1 MPGSGVH
8 TPHRTSASRPLTILD
23 SFPPASPLC
32 GPRECPSCGREPARA
47 DEPTP
52 PPAHP
57 QLSSSAISCPQEP
70 PMVAKERQ
78 CHRPTHLYPS
88 PSSHRRQAVDVTAC
102 LLGHREEV
110 RKKRINGP
118 RGQSPAREEPGR
130 GGRIWALT
138 FEQLY
143 GSHIGVIRRKG
154 EQKRPRDS
162 GGKSGDLGGKGEPG
176 LEVQGW
182 QDEDK
187 SHQGPSL
194 SQHRTGNGGGQQAV
208 GSDVSVLANLGC
220 QDSSLLASQGHPAS
234 ILSFPTIQDPTPHPS
249 AFLLEASVFSG
260 AGAELQGG

>member
-1 MPGSGVH
+1 M
-8 TPHRTSASRPLTILD
+8 
-23 SFPPASPLC
+23 
-32 GPRECPSCGREPARA
+32 
-47 DEPTP
+47 
-52 PPAHP
+52 
-57 QLSSSAISCPQEP
+57 
-70 PMVAKERQ
+70 
-78 CHRPTHLYPS
+78 
-88 PSSHRRQAVDVTAC
+88 
-102 LLGHREEV
+102 
-110 RKKRINGP
+110 
-118 RGQSPAREEPGR
+118 
-130 GGRIWALT
+130 WALT

-176 LEVQGW
+176 LGVQGW

-234 ILSFPTIQDPTPHPS
+234 ILSFPTIQDPRPP